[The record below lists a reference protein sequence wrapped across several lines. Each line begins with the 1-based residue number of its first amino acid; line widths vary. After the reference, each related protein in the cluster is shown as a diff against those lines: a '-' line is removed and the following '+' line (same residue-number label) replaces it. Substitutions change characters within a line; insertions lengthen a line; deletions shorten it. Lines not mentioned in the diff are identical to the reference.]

1 MIMIMV
7 VITLVTKDVL
17 HISTTRSLS
26 LILIMANKVVQKS
39 SLDNEVNYYFKLR

>member
-7 VITLVTKDVL
+7 VITLVTKDAL

-26 LILIMANKVVQKS
+26 LLLMANKVVQKS

>member
-26 LILIMANKVVQKS
+26 LLLMANKVVQKS